1 MEAELIAWLG
11 RHLPSHRDLSVGIG
25 DDAAV
30 LRWGAGP
37 GCVVTVDV
45 VMDGVDFHLA
55 EVAAGRIGHKALA
68 VNLSDL
74 AAMAARPRAVV
85 VGLVLPRKG
94 GLQLAKELYAGMLP
108 LAGRYDVA
116 LAGGDINSWDGPL
129 VVSVTAIGEV
139 TARGSLRRSGA
150 QPGDAVVVTGSLG
163 GSRLGKHLD
172 FEPRVSESLLLAER
186 YTLHA
191 GIDISDGLSLDLSR
205 LCAASG
211 CGAIIDLARVPVDL
225 AAAEWARQLADG
237 STALDHALA
246 DGEDFELLLA
256 LSADEAA
263 RLMADQPLDIPV
275 TRIGEIVAE
284 RGLWQRDADGV
295 VTPLAPR
302 GFLHELDNS

>member
-1 MEAELIAWLG
+1 MEAELIDWLG
-11 RHLPSHRDLSVGIG
+11 RHLPSHRDLTVGIG

-55 EVAAGRIGHKALA
+55 EVAVGRIGHKALA

-85 VGLVLPRKG
+85 VGLVLPRQG

-108 LAGRYDVA
+108 LTGRYDVA

-139 TARGSLRRSGA
+139 TPHGSLRRSGA

-172 FEPRVSESLLLAER
+172 FEPRVNEALLLAER
-186 YTLHA
+186 YKLHA

-205 LCAASG
+205 LCEASG
-211 CGAIIDLARVPVDL
+211 CGAIVDLARVPVDL
-225 AAAEWARQLADG
+225 DAAEWARQLADG

-246 DGEDFELLLA
+246 DGEDFELLLT
-256 LSADEAA
+256 LPPDEAA
-263 RLMADQPLDIPV
+263 RLLADQPLDIPI
-275 TRIGEIVAE
+275 TQIGEIVAE
-284 RGLWQRDADGV
+284 RGLWQRDADGIV
-295 VTPLAPR
+295 APLPPR
-302 GFLHELDNS
+302 GFLHELDDS

>member
-1 MEAELIAWLG
+1 MEAELIDWLR
-11 RHLPSHRDLSVGIG
+11 RHLPAHRDQTVGIG

-45 VMDGVDFHLA
+45 VMDGVDFQLA

-74 AAMAARPRAVV
+74 AAMAAKPRAVV
-85 VGLVLPRKG
+85 VGLVLPRQG

-108 LAGRYDVA
+108 LAARYDVA

-129 VVSVTAIGEV
+129 VVSVTAFGEV
-139 TARGSLRRSGA
+139 TPRGPLRRSGA
-150 QPGDAVVVTGSLG
+150 QPGDAVLVTGSLG

-172 FEPRVSESLLLAER
+172 FEPRVTEALLLTER

-191 GIDISDGLSLDLSR
+191 GMDISDGLSLDLSR
-205 LCAASG
+205 LCEASG
-211 CGAIIDLARVPVDL
+211 CGAIIDLARVPVDM

-246 DGEDFELLLA
+246 DGEDFELLLT
-256 LSADEAA
+256 LPADEAA
-263 RLMADQPLDIPV
+263 RLVADQPLDVPV
-275 TRIGEIVAE
+275 TRIGEIVPE
-284 RGLWQRDADGV
+284 RGLWQRDADGLV
-295 VTPLAPR
+295 APLAPR
-302 GFLHELDNS
+302 GFLHQLDDA